1 MHWHCLVWRERALRG
16 VSAGH
21 LKLLRGL
28 KLLFLLLPLSIL
40 LLMGQQLHL
49 RMAGRQAYYRAS
61 PARMAVTTRIRTRVA
76 PALKQLQT
84 YPLLHEDIRV
94 QVLLR
99 LVEDYLGLCLLII
112 LFGSMKCHCKH
123 AFHLS
128 DCPSFL
134 DTMFLPSLS
143 PESGPGSYPC
153 FFLGPFSGP
162 FSCPFFHFPFSRDI
176 FALYL
181 VISLGGLH
189 PSFPSRG
196 LFLSCS
202 VFEKRS

>member
-16 VSAGH
+16 VSAGP

-61 PARMAVTTRIRTRVA
+61 PAHMAVTTRIRTRA
-76 PALKQLQT
+76 PPALKQLQT

-112 LFGSMKCHCKH
+112 LFGSMKCRCKH
-123 AFHLS
+123 TFYQS
-128 DCPSFL
+128 NFPSFL
-134 DTMFLPSLS
+134 DPMFLPSCHL
-143 PESGPGSYPC
+143 
-153 FFLGPFSGP
+153 
-162 FSCPFFHFPFSRDI
+162 
-176 FALYL
+176 
-181 VISLGGLH
+181 
-189 PSFPSRG
+189 
-196 LFLSCS
+196 
-202 VFEKRS
+202 